1 MASREPRRSHRPRVL
16 HISSD
21 ENELMTSFPISS
33 NLPRT
38 SPSAATTDELS
49 IRGQRPTKAQP
60 NPVRA
65 HEAVTT
71 ETQLDPAKDL
81 LPYEPERQ
89 QLRMD
94 AVKDFRP
101 YKPERQQ
108 HGRSTYSQNTYKD
121 TTYGCP
127 YGTAIWID
135 PEAVS
140 SMHFAE
146 SRNWPPCRSKSNVKI
161 QRERD
166 LLAQLRGRLT
176 ESARPSRRGPN
187 RIDSIPWAKSALDQL
202 QH

>member
-1 MASREPRRSHRPRVL
+1 MASRKPRRSHRPRVL

-33 NLPRT
+33 NLPIISRT
-38 SPSAATTDELS
+38 SPRAATTDELS
-49 IRGQRPTKAQP
+49 IRGQRPTKARP
-60 NPVRA
+60 N
-65 HEAVTT
+65 
-71 ETQLDPAKDL
+71 PAKDL

-108 HGRSTYSQNTYKD
+108 YGCSTYSQNTYKD
-121 TTYGCP
+121 TPCGCL

-140 SMHFAE
+140 SMQDSDEDPDPEIRKPQHQSPM
-146 SRNWPPCRSKSNVKI
+146 SRSDANETS
-161 QRERD
+161 
-166 LLAQLRGRLT
+166 LRN
-176 ESARPSRRGPN
+176 SADN
-187 RIDSIPWAKSALDQL
+187 
-202 QH
+202 